1 VLALGEEW
9 RVGVR
14 STRTSTRF
22 TKKSDAVKPNVT
34 WYESFS
40 EDMTKPICAAA
51 AAASE
56 HNDCMV

>member
-1 VLALGEEW
+1 M
-9 RVGVR
+9 GVR